1 LSKNNFAEICTG
13 TYGKNAGEADE
24 VLIFTT
30 KIASRV
36 VLALIKGKHKKNR
49 TTARSFLQ
57 ANKQKRAVAT
67 VATVT
72 TVTEHNINK

>member
-36 VLALIKGKHKKNR
+36 VLALIKGKHKK
-49 TTARSFLQ
+49 
-57 ANKQKRAVAT
+57 KQDDGSLIPPSKQIIEESSGNGDRD
-67 VATVT
+67 
-72 TVTEHNINK
+72 NINK